1 MQFKETW
8 KAREDGGRSHLP
20 RVADQMPGLSSRVR
34 NRFCWCQAWKL
45 KLSAQAQLECQL
57 SCYCLFSDN
66 SSQWAPPENSTGLER
81 KDVAAAVKYQ
91 LSASPCSD
99 RSSCWE
105 LSALCRQWAIKAF
118 RYSHTELMK
127 VYKHEVL
134 ILTAAMKYD
143 YWNIYFHFKY
153 LFICVLHCWYA
164 YTVWGWNL
172 NSLASSPLG
181 TFLLFALSPALM
193 L

>member
-1 MQFKETW
+1 MGEGVIFHELQIKCLVCPPESETDFADAKLGNW
-8 KAREDGGRSHLP
+8 SCRPKHSWNASWAAIVCLVTTVLNENLQKTARVWRGRMLPLLWSTNYQHLP
-20 RVADQMPGLSSRVR
+20 APTEAVA
-34 NRFCWCQAWKL
+34 
-45 KLSAQAQLECQL
+45 E
-57 SCYCLFSDN
+57 
-66 SSQWAPPENSTGLER
+66 SSQHFVG
-81 KDVAAAVKYQ
+81 
-91 LSASPCSD
+91 SD
-99 RSSCWE
+99 HHLMIRP
-105 LSALCRQWAIKAF
+105 LAIKAF

-134 ILTAAMKYD
+134 ILTTAMKYD